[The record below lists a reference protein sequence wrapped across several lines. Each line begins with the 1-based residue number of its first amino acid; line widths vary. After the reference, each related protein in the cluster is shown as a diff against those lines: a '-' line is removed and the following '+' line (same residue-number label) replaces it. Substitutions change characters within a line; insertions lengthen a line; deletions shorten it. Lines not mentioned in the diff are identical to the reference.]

1 MMDTY
6 RVRHAVRD
14 VGAALGM
21 PPGETDAI
29 AKAFPHIRAK
39 DVRSAMAE
47 LPELRTR
54 SLDGGRLTPSGPD
67 RVRVKILGPTGE
79 IVFDSEPGLPDLAPP
94 AVPIASGTVVV
105 R

>member
-29 AKAFPHIRAK
+29 AKAFPHIRAR
-39 DVRSAMAE
+39 DARMACATC
-47 LPELRTR
+47 P
-54 SLDGGRLTPSGPD
+54 SSGP
-67 RVRVKILGPTGE
+67 
-79 IVFDSEPGLPDLAPP
+79 PGSTT
-94 AVPIASGTVVV
+94 SGST
-105 R
+105 